1 MGVISISAKVNLVFF
16 VADVVSIQ
24 DLIFLFCNRSYKKN
38 KSIFIDGQCVFKM
51 LEPLS
56 VNYLKLK
63 VKITI
68 R

>member
-1 MGVISISAKVNLVFF
+1 VISISAKVNLVFF

-24 DLIFLFCNRSYKKN
+24 DLIFLFCNISYKKN

-63 VKITI
+63 VKITT

>member
-24 DLIFLFCNRSYKKN
+24 DLIFLFCNISYKKN